1 MASFNGQL
9 LNTLPDTL
17 IVAGA
22 DGSIIWCNSRVL
34 DLLGYEAEAIIGCK
48 IEQLVPDAN
57 NNNHQKLREA
67 YVKAPTHRP
76 MGDAAEL
83 FAKAKDGV
91 LVPVDIEL
99 SPFERDGQPLV
110 MVILRSRAKKLALEQ
125 SQQRLLRDNEERLRL
140 SESIIQVGTW
150 DWDVSSD
157 SMMWSDQAS
166 RILGIKKSEAP
177 GSYAPCLSLIYE
189 ADREAFDQVV
199 VDSLANKVA
208 FSHEFRIKP
217 EGGCLRTLHSICK
230 VYLGQDGEVVRMLGT
245 FRDVSKEHEQKQ
257 RQQLAQ
263 TVFNY
268 ANEGILSTDE
278 NYRIVSANPIVEALS
293 GYSRA
298 ELLGRH
304 ITLLVPKGRI
314 DEYMELCFDKLNSFG
329 NWRGEL
335 ELQVSN
341 APATPVLLSMALVRD
356 ANQKMQSCVV
366 TLTDISRLKINEAQL
381 EYLAHYDQLTKLP
394 NRALFLNEV
403 ASRIDQAKSSTKK
416 LLLAYIDLDGFKQ
429 VNDSQGHGAGDQLLI
444 EVAEQL
450 RLVVDSRDV
459 VARIGGDEFAILSEF
474 NSREESDSLAQK
486 IIQYLKIQKDFSDH
500 SLVIGASVGLSC
512 FPDDGED
519 ALDLIKKSDQ
529 AMYEAKAG
537 GKNNFRYYDPKLGES
552 LSYRLQ
558 LTSDLAQALLKKEL
572 SLVFQPKFTV
582 ANTKMISAEALVRW
596 NRPGQGDISPLEF
609 VGLAEETGQILELGY
624 QVLEMSLEF
633 LAQWNEK
640 FNKPICLA
648 INLSAKQLYDKN
660 LLSTIAQRLG
670 HYKVAA
676 SQLEF
681 EITESVVML
690 DAEISQDVFSQLRLM
705 GASIAIDDFGTG
717 YSSLSYLKR
726 LPVKT
731 LKIDRSFVSPL
742 PNSVDDVAIVG
753 AIVSMAHSLKLSV
766 VAEGVETQA
775 QRSLLTDMGCDQ
787 LQGFYYSKP
796 LLGADFQQRFGAD
809 SGVDWPGQS

>member
-1 MASFNGQL
+1 M
-9 LNTLPDTL
+9 
-17 IVAGA
+17 
-22 DGSIIWCNSRVL
+22 
-34 DLLGYEAEAIIGCK
+34 
-48 IEQLVPDAN
+48 
-57 NNNHQKLREA
+57 
-67 YVKAPTHRP
+67 
-76 MGDAAEL
+76 
-83 FAKAKDGV
+83 
-91 LVPVDIEL
+91 
-99 SPFERDGQPLV
+99 
-110 MVILRSRAKKLALEQ
+110 
-125 SQQRLLRDNEERLRL
+125 
-140 SESIIQVGTW
+140 
-150 DWDVSSD
+150 
-157 SMMWSDQAS
+157 
-166 RILGIKKSEAP
+166 
-177 GSYAPCLSLIYE
+177 
-189 ADREAFDQVV
+189 
-199 VDSLANKVA
+199 
-208 FSHEFRIKP
+208 KP
-217 EGGCLRTLHSICK
+217 EGGCVRTLHSICK
-230 VYLGQDGEVVRMLGT
+230 VYLGKDGEVIRMLGT

-278 NYRIVSANPIVEALS
+278 NYRIISANPIVEALS
-293 GYSRA
+293 GYNRA
-298 ELLGRH
+298 ELLGQH
-304 ITLLVPKGRI
+304 ITLLVPKGRV
-314 DEYMELCFDKLNSFG
+314 DEYMKRCFEKLNATG

-335 ELQVSN
+335 ELQARN
-341 APATPVLLSMALVRD
+341 APAIPVLLSMALVRD
-356 ANQKMQSCVV
+356 AKQKMQNCVV

-394 NRALFLNEV
+394 NRVLFLDEV
-403 ASRIDQAKSSTKK
+403 ASRIDHAKRGAQK

-444 EVAEQL
+444 EVAAQL
-450 RLVVDSRDV
+450 RSVVDNRDV
-459 VARIGGDEFAILSEF
+459 VARIGGDEFAILSEVD
-474 NSREESDSLAQK
+474 SREESDALAQK
-486 IIQYLKIQKDFSDH
+486 VIQCLKIQKDFSDH
-500 SLVIGASVGLSC
+500 SLVIGASVGLSY
-512 FPDDGED
+512 FPSDGSD

-537 GKNNFRYYDPKLGES
+537 GKNNFRYYDSKLGES
-552 LSYRLQ
+552 LNYRLQ
-558 LTSDLAQALLKKEL
+558 LTSDLSQALSKKEL

-582 ANTKMISAEALVRW
+582 AKTEIISAEALVRW
-596 NRPGQGDISPLEF
+596 NRPGQDAISPLEF

-640 FNKPICLA
+640 FNKAICLA
-648 INLSAKQLYDKN
+648 INLSAKQLYDQN
-660 LLSTIAQRLG
+660 LLSTITQRLD

-690 DAEISQDVFSQLRLM
+690 DAEISQDVFSKLRSM

-742 PNSVDDVAIVG
+742 PNSADDVAIVG

-766 VAEGVETQA
+766 VAEGVETKA

-796 LLGADFQQRFGAD
+796 LLGAEFQQRFGCD
-809 SGVDWPGQS
+809 CDVDWPAQEYLAPVPLL